1 MPKPLVS
8 IIMSSYN
15 HESFIEEALNSIFN
29 QSYDNIEIILC
40 DNCSS
45 DNTFYKALEFCNTNN
60 KNRIPKFAKFLER
73 GELL

>member
-15 HESFIEEALNSIFN
+15 HELFIEEALNSIFN

-45 DNTFYKALEFCNTNN
+45 DNTFYK
-60 KNRIPKFAKFLER
+60 
-73 GELL
+73 